1 MTITQNYRNAF
12 TEVYII
18 LDYIEEEEY
27 EKIPLNV
34 ISAIEKNMNVDYEYE
49 MNENV
54 DIFNQ
59 QMLPETKAILFNFF
73 RDYWSTSEQKE
84 KIIRMQK
91 EERLKLE
98 KEKRLKYNLDGIF
111 NNSSLN
117 TESIEIKKKQLDK
130 ALMEIKKENIF
141 VKISNKIKDIFSNRK
156 FL

>member
-12 TEVYII
+12 TEVYTI

-27 EKIPLNV
+27 QKIPLNV
-34 ISAIEKNMNVDYEYE
+34 ISVIENNMNLDYEYE
-49 MNENV
+49 MNEDV

-73 RDYWSTSEQKE
+73 RDYWATSEQKE

-98 KEKRLKYNLDGIF
+98 KEKRLKYNPDDIF
-111 NNSSLN
+111 KNSSLN
-117 TESIEIKKKQLDK
+117 TGRIEDIKNKKLDV
-130 ALMEIKKENIF
+130 ALIEMKNENIF
-141 VKISNKIKDIFSNRK
+141 IKILNKIKGIFMK
-156 FL
+156 